1 MAKVTTELYGTSC
14 CHLCEEAEAVLREA
28 GIVAEHIDIVA
39 DDGLLE
45 RYGTR
50 IPVLRRTDNGAE
62 LGWPFD
68 AAGVL
73 RFLACSENQ

>member
-1 MAKVTTELYGTSC
+1 MVKSATELYGTSC
-14 CHLCEEAEAVLREA
+14 CHLCEKAEAVLHTA
-28 GIVAEHIDIVA
+28 GIIAEHIDIAA

-50 IPVLRRTDNGAE
+50 IPVLRRIDNGAE
-62 LGWPFD
+62 LNWPFD

-73 RFLACSENQ
+73 RFLACSKN

>member
-1 MAKVTTELYGTSC
+1 MTTSLELFGTEC

-28 GIVAEHIDIVA
+28 GITATVIDIA
-39 DDGLLE
+39 AEDDLLD
-45 RYGTR
+45 RYGER

-68 AAGVL
+68 ADAVS
-73 RFLACSENQ
+73 RFLS